1 MVLTYL
7 GGWYLHWRTLA
18 WICNIFIVVPCLV
31 CIIIHESPSW
41 LILRGKYEQAKKSL
55 QWIHKY
61 QKPPREVVTRVTNH
75 HHRLTKL
82 LMFQQETFA
91 ELQYKLLQEEQE
103 KKKEEQQR
111 LKNQRGIRFVLGEFT
126 KPTGWKPL
134 VILTGL
140 FFFQHFSGIYITM
153 FYSIT
158 FIQVTKKIYL
168 HFFHL

>member
-7 GGWYLHWRTLA
+7 GGWFLHWRTLA

-41 LILRGKYEQAKKSL
+41 LILKGKYEQAKKSL

-61 QKPPREVVTRVTNH
+61 QKPPKGVIISYQSKSLTNQ
-75 HHRLTKL
+75 LFIL
-82 LMFQQETFA
+82 QQETFA

-111 LKNQRGIRFVLGEFT
+111 LQNKRGFKFILGEFL

-158 FIQVTKKIYL
+158 FIQVIDKVAYSST
-168 HFFHL
+168 